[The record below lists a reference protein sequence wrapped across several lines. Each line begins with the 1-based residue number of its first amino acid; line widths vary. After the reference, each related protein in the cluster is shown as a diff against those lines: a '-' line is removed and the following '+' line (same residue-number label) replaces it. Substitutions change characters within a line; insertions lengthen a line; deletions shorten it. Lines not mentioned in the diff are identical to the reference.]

1 MRNKTGSIVT
11 IIFIAA
17 VVTAATA
24 VAEPQQNLLTFNDNG
39 AWCWYQDPR
48 VVHDPANN
56 TLLIA
61 SVASAEGAG
70 GAQRAG
76 DIDVVT
82 YHLDGGATSRFVLH
96 HALLEQD
103 DHNTAALLI
112 RPDGKYV
119 AMYSRHN
126 QDASSYWRVSTRPH
140 DATAWEAERTFDWTP
155 YFKDPKN
162 HVTYANLF
170 YLSAE
175 KRTYDFSRAVNTDP
189 TILVSK
195 DDGGTWSF
203 GGKLLTGTRLGYVNG
218 YAKDA
223 SNGVDRVDF
232 IMTEHH
238 PRDFDNSVY
247 HGFLQGGKL
256 HRTDGTVVDP
266 DVFDADGHPATEL
279 TKVFAAG
286 SVFGGETVSR
296 GWTVCLHL
304 DQGSHPFGLVT
315 CRANDPDN
323 KNFTDHRLF
332 SIRQSGDGADANWT
346 VRQVAKL
353 GPALWAAEQ
362 DYTGLGDVD
371 PTDPNI
377 VYVST
382 PIDPRDG
389 KKLKVHEIFK
399 GVTADAGDTWS
410 WTPVTT
416 ESPVDNLRPVVCPL
430 GGGGRALLWFRGTM
444 SRSQH
449 YNSAIT
455 GIIERGPK
463 PP

>member
-1 MRNKTGSIVT
+1 MPNPVPLVV
-11 IIFIAA
+11 AA
-17 VVTAATA
+17 LLALVSVAHVAAE
-24 VAEPQQNLLTFNDNG
+24 EPKLITFNDNG

-61 SVASAEGAG
+61 SVASAEGPAG
-70 GAQRAG
+70 ARRAG

-82 YHLDGGATSRFVLH
+82 YALDGGKTDRFVLH

-103 DHNTAALLI
+103 DHNTPALLI
-112 RPDGKYV
+112 RPDGRYV

-126 QDASSYWRVSTRPH
+126 LDAATYWRVSTRPH
-140 DATAWEAERTFDWTP
+140 DATAWEAEQTFDWTP
-155 YFKDPKN
+155 HFTDPRN

-170 YLSAE
+170 YLSGE

-189 TILVSK
+189 TILVSG
-195 DDGGTWSF
+195 DTGSTWSF

-218 YAKDA
+218 YAKYA

-238 PRDFDNSVY
+238 PRDFNNSVY
-247 HGFLQGGKL
+247 HGFLKGGKL
-256 HRTDGTVVDP
+256 HRTDGTIID
-266 DVFDADGHPATEL
+266 DNVFDTEGKPVTEL

-286 SVFGGETVSR
+286 SVFGGETMSR
-296 GWTVCLHL
+296 GWTVCLRL
-304 DQGSHPFGLVT
+304 DSTGHPYGLVT

-323 KNFTDHRLF
+323 KNFADHRLF
-332 SIRQSGDGADANWT
+332 SIRQSGDGADAKWA
-346 VRQVAKL
+346 VHPIAKL
-353 GPALWAAEQ
+353 GPALWPAEQ

-371 PTDPNI
+371 PADPNV

-389 KKLKVHEIFK
+389 KTLKVHEIFK
-399 GVTADAGDTWS
+399 GTTADGGDTWN
-410 WTPVTT
+410 WTTVTSG
-416 ESPVDNLRPVVCPL
+416 SPVDNLRPVVCSL
-430 GGGGRALLWFRGTM
+430 GDKGRAVLWFRGTM

-449 YNSAIT
+449 YNCAVV
-455 GIIERGPK
+455 GIIEQGQ
-463 PP
+463 